1 MPNELPKKIKSDICN
16 VRLWKPSNL
25 PLTSFYFYMKF
36 FRIFFLLLVLPM
48 VSATPVHKFY
58 VSITKIE
65 YVKEKNSLQI
75 IIKIFIDDI
84 EDALQQRYDPS
95 ISLDAKKETEAA
107 DEDLKNY
114 ILQKLK
120 IKVNGKP
127 VQLNYIGKEYDT
139 DMVVAYMEV
148 KDVKELK
155 TIEIE
160 NKVLMEVFPEQ
171 QNIIHLKTP
180 KSRRSLILDRD
191 EPKGKLD
198 FN

>member
-1 MPNELPKKIKSDICN
+1 MISG
-16 VRLWKPSNL
+16 
-25 PLTSFYFYMKF
+25 
-36 FRIFFLLLVLPM
+36 
-48 VSATPVHKFY
+48 TPAHKFY

-65 YVKEKNSLQI
+65 YVKEKSSLQI
-75 IIKIFIDDI
+75 ITKIFIEDI
-84 EDALQQRYDPS
+84 EDALQKRYDPS
-95 ISLDAKKETEAA
+95 ISLDTKKETETA

-114 ILQKLK
+114 ILQKIT

-127 VQLNYIGKEYDT
+127 VTLDYIGKEYET
-139 DMVVAYMEV
+139 DMVVAYVEV
-148 KDVKELK
+148 KGVKELN

-160 NKVLMEVFPEQ
+160 NKVLMDLFPEQ

>member
-1 MPNELPKKIKSDICN
+1 
-16 VRLWKPSNL
+16 
-25 PLTSFYFYMKF
+25 
-36 FRIFFLLLVLPM
+36 M
-48 VSATPVHKFY
+48 VSATPAHKFY

-65 YVKEKNSLQI
+65 YVKEKSSLQI
-75 IIKIFIDDI
+75 ITKIFIDDI
-84 EDALQQRYDPS
+84 EDALQQRFDPS
-95 ISLDAKKETEAA
+95 ISLDTKKETEAA
-107 DEDLKNY
+107 DEDLKKY
-114 ILQKLK
+114 ILQKIN

-139 DMVVAYMEV
+139 DMVVAYIEV
-148 KDVKELK
+148 KNVKDIK

-160 NKVLMEVFPEQ
+160 NKVLMDLFPEQ

-180 KSRRSLILDRD
+180 KNRRSLILDKD

>member
-1 MPNELPKKIKSDICN
+1 
-16 VRLWKPSNL
+16 
-25 PLTSFYFYMKF
+25 MKF
-36 FRIFFLLLVLPM
+36 FQVYLLLFVLPM

-75 IIKIFIDDI
+75 ITKIFIDDI
-84 EDALQQRYDPS
+84 EDVLQQRYDS
-95 ISLDAKKETEAA
+95 TISLDTKKENKAA
-107 DEDLKNY
+107 DEDLKKY
-114 ILQKLK
+114 ILQKLV

-127 VQLNYIGKEYDT
+127 VALDYIGKEYDT
-139 DMVVAYMEV
+139 DMVVAYIEV
-148 KDVKELK
+148 KNVKELK

-160 NKVLMEVFPEQ
+160 NKLLMEMFPDQ

-180 KSRRSLILDRD
+180 NSRKSLILDRD
-191 EPKGKLD
+191 EPKGELN

>member
-1 MPNELPKKIKSDICN
+1 
-16 VRLWKPSNL
+16 
-25 PLTSFYFYMKF
+25 
-36 FRIFFLLLVLPM
+36 M
-48 VSATPVHKFY
+48 VSGTPEHKFY

-65 YVKEKNSLQI
+65 YVKEKSSLQI
-75 IIKIFIDDI
+75 ITKIFIDDI
-84 EDALQQRYDPS
+84 EAALQKRFDPS
-95 ISLDAKKETEAA
+95 ISLDTKKETEAA
-107 DEDLKNY
+107 DEDLKKY
-114 ILQKLK
+114 ILQKIF

-127 VQLNYIGKEYDT
+127 VTLDYIGKEYDT
-139 DMVVAYMEV
+139 DMVVAYIEV
-148 KDVKELK
+148 KNVKELN

-160 NKVLMEVFPEQ
+160 NKVLMDMFPEQ